1 MNFIMIIKRIALFML
16 ISAIPQIATAYPAIV
31 SHITDGDTLDVLA
44 YGNTETPI
52 TLRLYG
58 IDAPEKNQPGGAES
72 AAYLREMLPKGSAIE
87 VLERRADKYG
97 RAIAIVYSQGHCVNT
112 AMLRAGHAWYYPRF
126 CHGRLCTQ
134 WGHIQDDAAR
144 DGVGLW
150 KEPQPIPPWEWR
162 KR

>member
-1 MNFIMIIKRIALFML
+1 MKCVMMVKRTALFIL
-16 ISAIPQIATAYPAIV
+16 ISIIPQIAGAYPATV
-31 SHITDGDTLDVLA
+31 SHVADGDTLEVLV
-44 YGNTETPI
+44 YGDADTPI

-72 AAYLREMLPKGSAIE
+72 ATYLRELLPKGSAIE

-97 RAIAIVYSQGHCVNT
+97 RAIAIIYSQGRCVNT
-112 AMLRAGHAWYYPRF
+112 AMLRAGHAWYYPRY

-134 WGHIQDDAAR
+134 WERIQNDAAR
-144 DGVGLW
+144 AGAGLW

-162 KR
+162 KH